1 MDEIQG
7 VAILIFVVIAIILYI
22 GSDNNNL
29 TLT

>member
-7 VAILIFVVIAIILYI
+7 MAMLIFVIIALIIYI
-22 GSDNNNL
+22 GSNDNNL

>member
-7 VAILIFVVIAIILYI
+7 MAILIFVVIALIIYI

>member
-7 VAILIFVVIAIILYI
+7 VAIFIFVVIAIILYI

-29 TLT
+29 TLS